1 MHKKFGQ
8 FVQIDRLGRP
18 DRYYDTMDA
27 LDPGKTISPRDLAKA
42 IGMSE
47 SSLKRWADR
56 GLLSVTRTAGG
67 HRRIR
72 VKDAIRFVRD
82 RKLIISTPGALGLPG
97 AVSSGIESGQ
107 TSLTPESPVVAASCP
122 FTQLLERGQGELAEA
137 YLVGRFLAGDSIAG
151 LGDQVIR
158 PALEQ
163 LGHGPHGAEEILR
176 EHRATQ
182 VCMQAIEQMR
192 ALSRLETPGF
202 RAVGGGAAGSTYMLP
217 SQLVAALV
225 EESGGRAVNLGANTP
240 IRALRC
246 EAFTAEQDRGTA
258 DLVWLSVSEP
268 LVCSDEKA
276 ALTKLISDCAE
287 ARIHLMLGGRAVSTL
302 AVDGDSSSYLTLH
315 QTLEGMF
322 ELVQA
327 AFSHLQSANN
337 SNSE

>member
-1 MHKKFGQ
+1 ME
-8 FVQIDRLGRP
+8 
-18 DRYYDTMDA
+18 A
-27 LDPGKTISPRDLAKA
+27 LDPGKTISPRDLANA

-72 VKDAIRFVRD
+72 VKDAIRFVRE

-97 AVSSGIESGQ
+97 AVSSGIESEPSGLDQ
-107 TSLTPESPVVAASCP
+107 PARLDNSNKP
-122 FTQLLERGQGELAEA
+122 FIQLLERGQGDLAEA
-137 YLVGRFLAGDSIAG
+137 YLVGRFLAGESIAG
-151 LGDQVIR
+151 LGDQIIR

-163 LGHGPHGAEEILR
+163 LGHGPHGAEEILM

-192 ALSRLETPGF
+192 AMSCLEAPGF
-202 RAVGGGAAGSTYMLP
+202 RAVGGGAAGNSYMLP
-217 SQLVAALV
+217 SQLVAALI

-246 EAFTAEQDRGTA
+246 EAFSDDQGRGRA

-268 LVCSDEKA
+268 LVNSDEQA
-276 ALTKLISDCAE
+276 ALAALINDCTQ
-287 ARIHLMLGGRAVSTL
+287 ARIHLMLGGRAVSSLGVEDRYGPYFT
-302 AVDGDSSSYLTLH
+302 VH
-315 QTLEGMF
+315 QSLEGMF
-322 ELVQA
+322 DHVQT
-327 AFSHLQSANN
+327 AFCHTDKVR
-337 SNSE
+337 

>member
-1 MHKKFGQ
+1 ME
-8 FVQIDRLGRP
+8 
-18 DRYYDTMDA
+18 A
-27 LDPGKTISPRDLAKA
+27 LDPGKTISPRDLAQA

-72 VKDAIRFVRD
+72 VKDAIRFVRE

-97 AVSSGIESGQ
+97 SVSSGIESNEG
-107 TSLTPESPVVAASCP
+107 SLGHSTHLDASNSP

-137 YLVGRFLAGDSIAG
+137 YLVGRFLAGESIAA
-151 LGDQVIR
+151 LGDRIIR

-163 LGHGPHGAEEILR
+163 LGIGPHGAEEILK

-192 ALSRLETPGF
+192 AMSCLESPGF
-202 RAVGGGAAGSTYMLP
+202 RAVGGGAAGSSYMLP

-246 EAFTAEQDRGTA
+246 EAFSNERGRGPA

-268 LVCSDEKA
+268 LVDSDEQD
-276 ALTKLISDCAE
+276 ALMVLINDCANSN
-287 ARIHLMLGGRAVSTL
+287 IQLMLGGRAVSSLGVEGKCGTHF
-302 AVDGDSSSYLTLH
+302 SIH
-315 QTLEGMF
+315 QSLEGMF
-322 ELVQA
+322 DLVQA
-327 AFSHLQSANN
+327 AFSH
-337 SNSE
+337 SNEVR